1 MYMLTSHH
9 YSGPLYFVT
18 LKEAEAEAER
28 LTNGYLEGTISNND
42 PKPSI
47 FKIMP
52 LKQYEV
58 VSGKMAWKAL

>member
-1 MYMLTSHH
+1 MYMLTSRH
-9 YSGPLYFVT
+9 YADPFYFAT
-18 LKEAEAEAER
+18 LKGAEEEAER

-52 LKQYEV
+52 LKQYEA